1 MKNTLPHALAA
12 FSLAA
17 TAQAAS
23 LPFNASYSGSSE
35 VIEVVNAVGPVLRFE
50 TVAVGSGSFDLLN
63 YFSTDVIDMST
74 GVGTGSNRF
83 VAGNGDELHGS
94 FSIQVIPSAQANIVG
109 LSGLATFT
117 GGTGMFSHASGSAVL
132 SGSGVFTSATRAIA
146 TLEYSGSVA
155 VVPEPS
161 SAWLLLSGMAAL
173 MLPLRRRLCIQPRV
187 RDLTTA

>member
-1 MKNTLPHALAA
+1 MKNMLPHALAA
-12 FSLAA
+12 LSLAA

-23 LPFNASYSGSSE
+23 VPFNASYSGSSE
-35 VIEVVNAVGPVLRFE
+35 VIEVVNADGPVLRFE
-50 TVAVGSGSFDLLN
+50 TVAVGSASFDLLN

-83 VAGNGDELHGS
+83 VAGNGDELYGS

-117 GGTGMFSHASGSAVL
+117 GGTGMFSQASGSAVL